1 MVYWPEALHKWDN
14 RGMTT
19 NITSA
24 QLDAAADVL
33 DDVLR
38 FQYPA
43 DSILSGFFRAN
54 RKAGPHDRAFIAD
67 AVYGV
72 LRNLRQMQAV
82 VGESVRAR
90 KLVLAWLIRVEGY
103 SQRHLAPL
111 LSKNEAEWIVE
122 VKAAAWTA
130 TTLGERTNMPDWLA
144 TRLEAQYGEEKLL
157 ALAKAFNSPAPFDL
171 RVNPLKIERDAALAR
186 FEADG
191 IAAKAT
197 PFSPLGIRV
206 DARVAL
212 QKHPLFLDGSIEV
225 QDEGSQLLGFLVAP
239 KRGEMV
245 ADFCAGAGGK
255 TLLLGALMRSSGR
268 LYAFDVSEKR
278 LQKAKPRLAR
288 AGLSN
293 VHPAAIDHENDS
305 RIKRLA
311 GKMDRVLVDA
321 PCSGFG
327 TLRRNPDLKWRQ
339 TEPGVV
345 ELTEKQTSILA
356 AASRLVKK
364 GGRLVYA
371 TCSLLDVENDVIV
384 DAFLAAHPEYKQLSA
399 REVLTQ
405 QKIELECGE
414 RLHLDPLTHGTDG
427 FFAAVFERI
436 A

>member
-1 MVYWPEALHKWDN
+1 
-14 RGMTT
+14 MTT

-24 QLDAAADVL
+24 QLDAAAEVL
-33 DDVLR
+33 EDVLR

-43 DSILSGFFRAN
+43 DSVLSAFFRAN
-54 RKAGPHDRAFIAD
+54 KKIGGRDRAFIAD

-72 LRNLRQMQAV
+72 LRNLRQLQAV
-82 VGESVRAR
+82 LGESVRSR
-90 KLVLAWLIRVEGY
+90 KLVLAWLLRIEGL
-103 SQRHLAPL
+103 SQRNLAPL

-122 VKAAAWTA
+122 VKAAGWTP

-144 TRLEAQYGEEKLL
+144 ARLETQFGEERLL
-157 ALAKAFNSPAPFDL
+157 ELAQAFNRPAPLDL
-171 RVNPLKIERDAALAR
+171 RVNPLKADRDAVLAR
-186 FEADG
+186 FKEEG
-191 IAAKAT
+191 IPASAA
-197 PFSPLGIRV
+197 PYSPLGIRM
-206 DARVAL
+206 DGKLAL

-239 KRGEMV
+239 KRSEMV
-245 ADFCAGAGGK
+245 TDFCAGAGGK
-255 TLLLGALMRSSGR
+255 TLLLGALMRSTGR

-293 VHPAAIDHENDS
+293 VHPAVINNENDAH
-305 RIKRLA
+305 IKRLA

-339 TEPGVV
+339 SEPGVI
-345 ELTEKQTSILA
+345 ELSEKQASILA
-356 AASRLVKK
+356 SASRLVKK

-371 TCSLLDVENDVIV
+371 TCSLLDVENDVVV
-384 DAFLAAHPEYKQLSA
+384 DAFLAAHPEYRQVSA
-399 REVLTQ
+399 SEVLAQ
-405 QKIELECGE
+405 SKIALDTGE
-414 RLHLDPLTHGTDG
+414 RLRLDPARHGTDG

>member
-1 MVYWPEALHKWDN
+1 
-14 RGMTT
+14 MTT

-24 QLDAAADVL
+24 QLEAASDVL
-33 DDVLR
+33 EDVLR

-43 DSILSGFFRAN
+43 DSVVSSFFRQHRN
-54 RKAGPHDRAFIAD
+54 AGAHDRAFIAE

-72 LRNLRQMQAV
+72 LRNLRQVQAI

-103 SQRHLAPL
+103 SQRMLAPL
-111 LSKNEAEWIVE
+111 LSKNEVDWIAE
-122 VKAAAWTA
+122 VKAAAWTP

-144 TRLEAQYGEEKLL
+144 ARLATQFGEVKLL
-157 ALAKAFNSPAPFDL
+157 ELAGAFNRPAPLDL
-171 RVNPLKIERDAALAR
+171 RVNPMKVERDAVLER
-186 FEADG
+186 FKIEG
-191 IAAKAT
+191 IAATAC
-197 PFSPLGIRV
+197 PYSPLGIRLE
-206 DARVAL
+206 AKLSL

-339 TEPGVV
+339 TEPGVI

-371 TCSLLDVENDVIV
+371 TCSLLDVENDGIV

-399 REVLTQ
+399 TEVLAQ
-405 QKIELECGE
+405 SKIELDVGE